1 MTGLTRLG
9 ATAGIMACLAAG
21 AAWAQESTEEIKKE
35 LLAKGGQGE
44 SVGLSL
50 SAAPAAPTGLAALAP
65 TAPEPAAFDD
75 NPTGANAWLKSI
87 KLSGFADVS
96 YTKNLNDPRTI
107 LTNPGRMFD
116 TSSNGFL
123 FNMGEV
129 MLEKV
134 ASADS
139 PAGIRLKLG
148 FGKDAAFLAST
159 ENIGAGVGQF
169 DIVEGYVEYLAPVG
183 SGIDFKAGKM
193 ATLAGYEVIESKD
206 NINFSRSL
214 LFTWAIPLTHTGV
227 RATYTFI
234 DQIALTL
241 GYVNGWNMI
250 NDNNNGK
257 TFEGQL
263 NLNPTSWFN
272 AIVNSYYGPEIAAGA
287 PGTSSGA
294 QRYVVDICATA
305 TYNTWKLG
313 FNYDSGRDDQLAGG
327 TPDSWSGVAVYLRDQ
342 IVRWNAICVRGET
355 FRDSKGAVT
364 AFVGGPGVPIPNTGF
379 TIANQG
385 VTPAGEISLWEITLT
400 DEIKINDNLMF
411 RIEYRHDRADVRVFQ
426 EGNDLNGRHTQD
438 TIGFEAIFMF

>member
-1 MTGLTRLG
+1 MAAGSTCARAREDLLAGWVGRGAGHRRPPGYGRNEMRRDSMTGLTRLG

-148 FGKDAAFLAST
+148 FGKDAAF
-159 ENIGAGVGQF
+159 
-169 DIVEGYVEYLAPVG
+169 
-183 SGIDFKAGKM
+183 
-193 ATLAGYEVIESKD
+193 
-206 NINFSRSL
+206 
-214 LFTWAIPLTHTGV
+214 
-227 RATYTFI
+227 
-234 DQIALTL
+234 
-241 GYVNGWNMI
+241 
-250 NDNNNGK
+250 
-257 TFEGQL
+257 
-263 NLNPTSWFN
+263 
-272 AIVNSYYGPEIAAGA
+272 
-287 PGTSSGA
+287 
-294 QRYVVDICATA
+294 
-305 TYNTWKLG
+305 
-313 FNYDSGRDDQLAGG
+313 
-327 TPDSWSGVAVYLRDQ
+327 
-342 IVRWNAICVRGET
+342 
-355 FRDSKGAVT
+355 
-364 AFVGGPGVPIPNTGF
+364 
-379 TIANQG
+379 
-385 VTPAGEISLWEITLT
+385 
-400 DEIKINDNLMF
+400 
-411 RIEYRHDRADVRVFQ
+411 
-426 EGNDLNGRHTQD
+426 
-438 TIGFEAIFMF
+438 